1 MLSSSTCAELI
12 NAATD
17 KSFKVNC
24 GPSRKGSDLTSQ
36 RDLLISMQKVDCFL
50 VLKIIA

>member
-1 MLSSSTCAELI
+1 MLSSTTCAELI

-36 RDLLISMQKVDCFL
+36 RDLLISMQKL
-50 VLKIIA
+50 IAFYY